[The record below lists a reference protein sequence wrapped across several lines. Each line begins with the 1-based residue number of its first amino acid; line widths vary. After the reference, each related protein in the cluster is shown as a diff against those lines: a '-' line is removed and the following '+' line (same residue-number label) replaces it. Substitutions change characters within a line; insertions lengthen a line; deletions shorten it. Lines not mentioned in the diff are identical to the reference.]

1 MLGRFDEG
9 LRNADC
15 TTNRRG
21 AKSKPIVA
29 INELRKRAL
38 RTAIAVVS
46 IKREATVVFYFL
58 KPLRLCG

>member
-1 MLGRFDEG
+1 MRIVQLTAEAQR
-9 LRNADC
+9 AQ
-15 TTNRRG
+15 
-21 AKSKPIVA
+21 SKPIVA